1 MSGKVT
7 KEAGKLIKNYIEEH
21 GMKKKHFCK
30 KCNISLVTLNKILSG
45 NRNSFD
51 WTMSKIASF
60 IGVDY
65 EDLYKRK
72 YRPPKK
78 KFGVVNL
85 FLVEKFMKENKL
97 YLYDLCQLCK
107 VGMWDMRNILY
118 DFHRTID
125 NNIFYKLAK
134 TIGVKVERLFVGIS
148 QEAKSLLKKYQNLLP
163 CNLD

>member
-7 KEAGKLIKNYIEEH
+7 KEASELIKNYIEEH
-21 GMKKKHFCK
+21 GMKKGHFCK
-30 KCNISLVTLNKILSG
+30 KCNISLATLNKILSG

-65 EDLYKRK
+65 EVLYKRK
-72 YRPPKK
+72 YRPSKK

-85 FLVEKFMKENKL
+85 ALVEKFIKENKL
-97 YLYDLCQLCK
+97 YLYDFCQLCK

-118 DFHRTID
+118 DFHRAID
-125 NNIFYKLAK
+125 NEIFYKIAK
-134 TIGVKVERLFVGIS
+134 TIGVEVEELFEDIS
-148 QEAKSLLKKYQNLLP
+148 PEAKKLLKKYQNPLP
-163 CNLD
+163 CRLD